1 MTSLC
6 RDERSM
12 VDIER
17 RHPEVFAVSWRRHW
31 LQGVAW
37 GTALAV
43 LIYGL
48 VVFDFS
54 PVRIWNGLGQLGML
68 LRFMV
73 PPATDPAVVWEFL
86 KAIFETL
93 SMAFVGTLFAAL
105 LATPFALLSARN
117 VFRFRLGR
125 FGVRRGMDFLRG
137 VDQLVWAL
145 VFVRAV
151 GLGPLAGVLA
161 IIISDI
167 GTLAKLFS
175 EAVEGCDRKPG
186 EGVAASGGNALQCTR
201 FGILPQVLP
210 MFISST
216 LYIFESN
223 VRSATILGIVGAG
236 GIGYQLSERIRG
248 HHWEEVAT
256 ILILILVTVYLIDW
270 VSGKIR
276 GRLIEGE

>member
-1 MTSLC
+1 MAEQ
-6 RDERSM
+6 RYPE
-12 VDIER
+12 IFAFNAR
-17 RHPEVFAVSWRRHW
+17 RGIGLALAWGIPFAV
-31 LQGVAW
+31 L
-37 GTALAV
+37 L
-43 LIYGL
+43 YGL

-54 PVRIWNGLGQLGML
+54 PVRLWNGLGQLGML
-68 LRFMV
+68 IRFMF
-73 PPATDPAVVWEFL
+73 PPSIDGVMWEFM

-93 SMAFVGTLFAAL
+93 AMAFIGTLFAAL
-105 LATPFALLSARN
+105 IAVPFAFLSARN
-117 VFRFRLGR
+117 VLRFSPGR
-125 FGVRRGMDFLRG
+125 FFVRRGMDFLRG

-151 GLGPLAGVLA
+151 GLGPLAGVMA

-175 EAVEGCDRKPG
+175 EAVEGADRKPG
-186 EGVAASGGNALQCTR
+186 EGVAANGGNTLQCAR

-223 VRSATILGIVGAG
+223 IRSATILGIVGAG

-256 ILILILVTVYLIDW
+256 ILLMILFTVYLIDW

-276 GRLIEGE
+276 SRLIEGA

>member
-1 MTSLC
+1 MMRLNQHGISTLEAAQRYPEIFSVRWRQRAMQSL
-6 RDERSM
+6 
-12 VDIER
+12 
-17 RHPEVFAVSWRRHW
+17 
-31 LQGVAW
+31 AW
-37 GTALAV
+37 GSALAA
-43 LIYGL
+43 LLYGL
-48 VVFDFS
+48 VIFDFS
-54 PVRIWNGLGQLGML
+54 PVRIWNGIGQLGML
-68 LRFMV
+68 VRFMV
-73 PPATDPAVVWEFL
+73 PPATAPSVVWEFL
-86 KAIFETL
+86 QAIFETL
-93 SMAFVGTLFAAL
+93 AMAFLGTLFAAL
-105 LATPFALLSARN
+105 LAIPFAFLSARN

-186 EGVAASGGNALQCTR
+186 EGVAASGGNTLQCTR

>member
-1 MTSLC
+1 MTLAFRGDLSVAQVE
-6 RDERSM
+6 RDY
-12 VDIER
+12 
-17 RHPEVFAVSWRRHW
+17 PEIFAVSWRRRLIHG
-31 LQGVAW
+31 LSW
-37 GTALAV
+37 GISLAM
-43 LIYGL
+43 LLYGL
-48 VVFDFS
+48 VIFDFS
-54 PVRIWNGLGQLGML
+54 PMRLWDGLGQLGML
-68 LRFMV
+68 VRFMV
-73 PPATDPAVVWEFL
+73 PPATEPALVWEFL

-93 SMAFVGTLFAAL
+93 AMAFIGTFFAAL
-105 LATPFALLSARN
+105 LAVPFAFLSARN

-125 FGVRRGMDFLRG
+125 FGIRRSMDFLRG

-145 VFVRAV
+145 IFVRAV

-175 EAVEGCDRKPG
+175 ESVEGCDRKPG
-186 EGVAASGGNALQCTR
+186 EGVAASGGSTLQCTR
-201 FGILPQVLP
+201 FGILPQALP

-216 LYIFESN
+216 LYMFESN

>member
-1 MTSLC
+1 MTSVLC
-6 RDERSM
+6 GELSVAHAEQRYP
-12 VDIER
+12 DI
-17 RHPEVFAVSWRRHW
+17 FAISWRRR
-31 LQGVAW
+31 LSQGLVL
-37 GTALAV
+37 GLSLAT

-48 VVFDFS
+48 VIFDFS
-54 PVRIWNGLGQLGML
+54 PMRIWDGLGQLGML
-68 LRFMV
+68 VRYMV
-73 PPATDPAVVWEFL
+73 PPATEPTVVWEFM

-93 SMAFVGTLFAAL
+93 AMAFIGTLFAAL
-105 LATPFALLSARN
+105 LAVPFAFLSARN

-125 FGVRRGMDFLRG
+125 FGIRRSMDFLRG

-151 GLGPLAGVLA
+151 GLGPLAGVMA

-175 EAVEGCDRKPG
+175 EAVEGCDRNPS
-186 EGVAASGGNALQCTR
+186 EGVAASGGTPLQCTR

-256 ILILILVTVYLIDW
+256 ILILILVTVYVIDW

-276 GRLIEGE
+276 GRLIEGS